1 MTNQLKSQENL
12 PTEFPQSTLQQT
24 AENIYNIEKA
34 NNVNNIV
41 NYVPPRT
48 MLPTDGFYNLFVK
61 YDEKYEGTCFTIPR
75 KKEFLIGQQNRLVLS
90 SLSFHLKMSRK

>member
-48 MLPTDGFYNLFVK
+48 MLPTDGFYNLFVNTMRNMRELVLQ
-61 YDEKYEGTCFTIPR
+61 YQE
-75 KKEFLIGQQNRLVLS
+75 KEFLIGQQNRLVLS

>member
-48 MLPTDGFYNLFVK
+48 MLPTDGFYNLFLQ
-61 YDEKYEGTCFTIPR
+61 YQE
-75 KKEFLIGQQNRLVLS
+75 KEFLIGQQNRLVLS